1 MEVRSWE
8 HLEVHFQPVVSLTDA
23 RPFVVEALLRW
34 RHPTHGLLPAASFI
48 GEIQRIGAL
57 HGLCHFVLDRGLD
70 ALPALRAAWGTP
82 DLRLAVNVW
91 SDEAVGGHLLADLQ
105 HCLADHSVPT
115 DDVVVE
121 VTELAALDAD
131 VAAVLARVRM
141 LGVAI
146 AIDDFSTG
154 EAGFAVLDQIDAE
167 QVKIDRRLC
176 AEVAEGQ
183 IARRLVE
190 ALVCLGRDLGL
201 TIVAEGVESA
211 GQARLLRELGV
222 HGAQG
227 YWFGPPAPLEQILA
241 ADGVRT
247 S

>member
-1 MEVRSWE
+1 M
-8 HLEVHFQPVVSLTDA
+8 
-23 RPFVVEALLRW
+23 
-34 RHPTHGLLPAASFI
+34 
-48 GEIQRIGAL
+48 
-57 HGLCHFVLDRGLD
+57 LDRGLD
-70 ALPALRAAWGTP
+70 ALPALRGAWGTP

-91 SDEAVGGHLLADLQ
+91 SDEAMGGHLLADLQ
-105 HCLADHSVPT
+105 HCLADHCVPT

-121 VTELAALDAD
+121 VTET
-131 VAAVLARVRM
+131 RRPRRRRRRPSWP
-141 LGVAI
+141 GSGCSGCAI

-167 QVKIDRRLC
+167 QVKIDRRLSRD
-176 AEVAEGQ
+176 VAEDP
-183 IARRLVE
+183 IARHLVE

-241 ADGVRT
+241 ADGIRT
-247 S
+247 WSRAVPAETSRRR